1 MYRCNVKLMDSWL
14 PEVKAISV
22 IYLFKVLRMSQP
34 ITFKTKH
41 TKTYQLLF
49 ISMLY

>member
-1 MYRCNVKLMDSWL
+1 MYRCNVKFDGQ
-14 PEVKAISV
+14 PEVKVIHV
-22 IYLFKVLRMSQP
+22 IYLFKVLCMSQP
-34 ITFKTKH
+34 IRFKTKH